1 MKTKEVT
8 VVFEYTNQETLKNQ
22 IDYLYSCLSE
32 GFEYKEEVR
41 HMYGNKFH
49 VQFQQK
55 YKRMR
60 NFKIVNSDSVIIK
73 SAI

>member
-8 VVFEYTNQETLKNQ
+8 VVFEYTNEETLKNQ
-22 IDYLYSCLSE
+22 IDYLYSYLRE

-41 HMYGNKFH
+41 NMYGNKFH
-49 VQFQQK
+49 IQFQQK

-60 NFKIVNSDSVIIK
+60 NFKIVNSNCVIVK
-73 SAI
+73 SGI

>member
-22 IDYLYSCLSE
+22 IDYLYSYLSE

-41 HMYGNKFH
+41 YMYGNKFH
-49 VQFQQK
+49 IQFQQK

-60 NFKIVNSDSVIIK
+60 NFKIVNNDSVIIK